1 MKIGEIYENNLQQ
14 QFVILKE
21 FSKKRTTGRGSYTM
35 YTVKFLAT
43 GTVKDVYRENAVKG
57 KVRDDYAIS
66 VYGVGFLGFR
76 DKQCGFYKQGKQ
88 LWLNM
93 MKRCYCAKD
102 DKGYKGSVVVC
113 PRWHNLELFLKDLP
127 ELNNFDLW
135 LKGGK
140 CSSTRYQLDKDVLG
154 DGTVYSKETCMF
166 ITEKENKTLGAI
178 NARAWDKR
186 YGGVKPANKVLDRD
200 LAKD

>member
-1 MKIGEIYENNLQQ
+1 MKIGEIYENNSGQ
-14 QFVILKE
+14 QFVVLKE
-21 FSKKRTTGRGSYTM
+21 FSKKRNTGKGTYTM
-35 YTVKFLAT
+35 YTVKFLTT
-43 GTVKDVYRENAVKG
+43 GTVKDVYRENAIVG

-102 DKGYKGSVVVC
+102 DRGYKGSVVVC
-113 PRWHNLELFLKDLP
+113 PRWQCLELFLKDLP
-127 ELNNFDLW
+127 ELKNFNLW
-135 LKGGK
+135 LEGGK

-186 YGGVKPANKVLDRD
+186 YGGVKPTNKVLDRD
-200 LAKD
+200 LAKG